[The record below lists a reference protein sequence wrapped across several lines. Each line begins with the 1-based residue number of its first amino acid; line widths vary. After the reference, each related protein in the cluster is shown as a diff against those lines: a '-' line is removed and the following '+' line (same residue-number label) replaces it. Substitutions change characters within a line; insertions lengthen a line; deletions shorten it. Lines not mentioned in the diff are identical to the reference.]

1 MKRVLFAVILGA
13 VLGALD
19 GLTAA
24 FEFGFGQKVG
34 IIVGLSSVK
43 SMIVGL
49 ATGIFAVFVKKPLP
63 IILFAVIASLA
74 FAWWVASAPDPDTGK
89 HYYAQ
94 IMTTGGIVGLL
105 LGYATQKYGGKIDSA
120 AARS

>member
-1 MKRVLFAVILGA
+1 MKRVLFAVVLGTI
-13 VLGALD
+13 LGALD
-19 GLTAA
+19 GLAA
-24 FEFGFGQKVG
+24 WFEPDVRSKLGM
-34 IIVGLSSVK
+34 IVMLSSVK

-49 ATGIFAVFVKKPLP
+49 AVGIFAVFVKKPLP

-74 FAWWVASAPDPDTGK
+74 FAWWVASSPDPDTDK

-105 LGYATQKYGGKIDSA
+105 LGYATQRYGGKIDAVPS
-120 AARS
+120 RS